1 MTKFCPLWFAHLL
14 LNLIGKFADKL
25 CVPQVSYDACV
36 TLMQTPSATSSG
48 ADGPRIE
55 CVKGRDRMDCLDK
68 VKSRQADFMIVDP
81 EDMYVA
87 YRMQNEDFSVFSEI
101 RTLVEP
107 DAPFRYEGIMLVR
120 KGSDIHS
127 MKDLAGKH
135 ACYTGYGR
143 NVGFKIPLT
152 KLTKAGVIKY
162 TTEDIPAAEKE
173 LKAFSEFFSK
183 GCLVGRYSPDNE
195 INAQLSMFKFNLFD

>member
-1 MTKFCPLWFAHLL
+1 MEKA
-14 LNLIGKFADKL
+14 
-25 CVPQVSYDACV
+25 
-36 TLMQTPSATSSG
+36 SATGNENS
-48 ADGPRIE
+48 PRIE
-55 CVKGRDRMDCLDK
+55 CVKARDRMECLSVVQK
-68 VKSRQADFMIVDP
+68 RKADFMIVDP

-101 RTLVEP
+101 RTLIEP
-107 DAPFRYEGIMLVR
+107 AAPFRYEGIMLVH

-127 MKDLAGKH
+127 MKDLAGKK

-162 TTEDIPAAEKE
+162 TTDVMPAPEKE
-173 LKAFSEFFSK
+173 LKAFSDFFSK
-183 GCLVGRYSPDNE
+183 GCLVGKYSPDDE
-195 INAQLSMFKFNLFD
+195 INAQLSEYSSNW